1 MHETSDTLETA
12 HPLQQ
17 RCRRGSAASESIA
30 EGETKRAGRRVRH
43 GPSLTL
49 DVAPQLRG
57 VRSRKSEG
65 IIHVAQAEYGGL
77 DPLSILPPRDNL
89 QALGP
94 AECFCNL
101 RRIRLACAAA
111 CRV

>member
-1 MHETSDTLETA
+1 MHETRDTLETA
-12 HPLQQ
+12 HPRQQ
-17 RCRRGSAASESIA
+17 RCRRGPAASESIT
-30 EGETKRAGRRVRH
+30 EVKMTRTGRCVRH
-43 GPSLTL
+43 GPSMTL
-49 DVAPQLRG
+49 DVAPQRRG

-65 IIHVAQAEYGGL
+65 IIHVARAEYGGL

-89 QALGP
+89 QALCP
-94 AECFCNL
+94 AECLCNL